1 MLDPITF
8 PNAIFELSLNKAW
21 TVTKSSGH
29 DVEKDIIVIP
39 TTNVDILNLKARP
52 TEPLTSKSPP

>member
-29 DVEKDIIVIP
+29 DVEKRHNSHS
-39 TTNVDILNLKARP
+39 TYQCRYF
-52 TEPLTSKSPP
+52 KS